1 MFADSAT
8 NPHQSQ
14 LIFTTNDVSL
24 ISRSAEGRTTL
35 DRDQIWFTEKNACG
49 ESTLYPLSEIKSRSG
64 EDFGRNYPN
73 GVYGAAPCP
82 LLHQTFA
89 EAVAMIE

>member
-24 ISRSAEGRTTL
+24 ISRSAEGERTTL

-49 ESTLYPLSEIKSRSG
+49 ESTLFTRSLKSSRAQERTLAG
-64 EDFGRNYPN
+64 TIRMACMG
-73 GVYGAAPCP
+73 
-82 LLHQTFA
+82 LLIALCSIRHLQRLLQ
-89 EAVAMIE
+89 